1 MLRTYLPSVIA
12 NTTLPGCEIIVAD
25 NGSTDNSLEVLQ
37 KEFPSVRII
46 ALDQNYGFAEGYNRA
61 LAQTNAEYTVLL
73 NSDVETPEGWLA
85 PLLDYLNT
93 HPDTAAVQP
102 KIRSW
107 RTKTSN
113 IRRLMH
119 DTVKQFDQVTAHCRT
134 IFIDKMQDYGPS
146 WRIFR
151 LHGITDQLYIKV
163 CNIRQRQ
170 ETGVSLVGDDIEG
183 NLRAIV
189 NYGITAI
196 IQARHGYAD
205 SIDMS
210 REQALE
216 LYDTVLNE
224 AKELMVRKN
233 HDYGEAWREMS
244 KEGIIDMIL
253 AKIIVRLFHQ
263 P

>member
-1 MLRTYLPSVIA
+1 MR
-12 NTTLPGCEIIVAD
+12 
-25 NGSTDNSLEVLQ
+25 
-37 KEFPSVRII
+37 
-46 ALDQNYGFAEGYNRA
+46 
-61 LAQTNAEYTVLL
+61 
-73 NSDVETPEGWLA
+73 
-85 PLLDYLNT
+85 
-93 HPDTAAVQP
+93 
-102 KIRSW
+102 
-107 RTKTSN
+107 
-113 IRRLMH
+113 
-119 DTVKQFDQVTAHCRT
+119 DTVKEFDEVTAKCRA

-170 ETGVSLVGDDIEG
+170 TTGVSLVGDDIPG

-210 REQALE
+210 REQAIE
-216 LYDTVLNE
+216 LYDRVLNE
-224 AKELMVRKN
+224 AKELMMRKN

-244 KEGIIDMIL
+244 KEGIVDMIL
-253 AKIIVRLFHQ
+253 AKIIRIKTILENNGKTIASEGVEGNYFDIINYAIFDLIHYEK
-263 P
+263 